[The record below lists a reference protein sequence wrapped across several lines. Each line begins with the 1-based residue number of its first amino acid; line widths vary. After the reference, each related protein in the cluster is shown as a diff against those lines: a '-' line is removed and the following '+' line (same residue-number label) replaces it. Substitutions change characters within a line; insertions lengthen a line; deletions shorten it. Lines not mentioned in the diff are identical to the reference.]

1 MSQLYP
7 GIYSD
12 AQRAIVRKALFYT
25 FGLLTA
31 VSSLIAR
38 QQTATAPDEVFFNG
52 KIITVDSAFSIQEA
66 FAVRGDRFLAMGSN
80 AAMRALAGP
89 QTKLTDLRGH
99 AVIPGLMDNHIHPWR
114 AVFGNLKGIDLTGVH
129 SLAEIGDRI
138 RKGAAT
144 ARPGR
149 NIYATGLWSETDL
162 SEKREL
168 TRAELDQIMPDRPL
182 MVLQARQKAYLNS
195 AALKAAGI
203 GRNTK
208 AVYGEPLPKDAS
220 GEPTGVLTNAWA
232 IMTVGANLIPIE
244 DIRELI
250 LQTQQDLNAQGFTSI
265 REPMVPNPI
274 MRMYSNLRR
283 EGKLT
288 LRMAMGLD
296 VGAQQADELDDI
308 LSPLGVGPS
317 FGDHWLRLDSVGE
330 FAVDGNTSTNPTPEM
345 FRRGV
350 MTMHRYGWRP
360 APHTTSDKALDLVL
374 DTYEAADR
382 VKSIGNERWVV
393 EHIPMVRS
401 DQLDR
406 LAKLGVVVSAQF
418 QPYRGF
424 ENMVKTYGLERAKR
438 AVPMRE
444 MLDHHLI
451 VNAGSDWGG
460 GPVTNP
466 FIPIYFYVTRKTED
480 GTVLDPT
487 QKISREEALRVST
500 INTAYVTFEEQVK
513 GSIESG
519 KLADFLILSQDIL
532 TVPEEQIRSIQSL
545 ATYVGGRKVFSR
557 KDGGF

>member
-1 MSQLYP
+1 M
-7 GIYSD
+7 
-12 AQRAIVRKALFYT
+12 RKALVCGFCLFAVIGGL
-25 FGLLTA
+25 FG
-31 VSSLIAR
+31 
-38 QQTATAPDEVFFNG
+38 QQQAAMIPDEIFVNG
-52 KIITVDSAFSIQEA
+52 KIITVDSALTIQEA
-66 FAVRGDRFLAMGSN
+66 FAVRNDRFLAIGST
-80 AAMRALAGP
+80 AAIRALAGP
-89 QTKLTDLRGH
+89 QTRLTDLRGH

-114 AVFGNLKGIDLTGVH
+114 ALFGNLKGIDLTGVH
-129 SLAEIGDRI
+129 SVKEIGDRI
-138 RKGAAT
+138 RHGAAT
-144 ARPGR
+144 AKAGR
-149 NIYATGLWSETDL
+149 NIYATGRWSETDL
-162 SEKREL
+162 SEKRVP
-168 TRAELDQIMPDRPL
+168 TRAELDQIVPERPL
-182 MVLQARQKAYLNS
+182 MILQARQKAYLNS

-203 GRNTK
+203 SRDTK

-232 IMTVGANLIPIE
+232 IMTVGANLIPID
-244 DIRELI
+244 DIRELS

-288 LRMAMGLD
+288 LRIAMGLD

-308 LSPLGVGPS
+308 LSPLGVTPT

-330 FAVDGNTSTNPTPEM
+330 YAIDGNTSTNPTPEM

-360 APHTTSDKALDLVL
+360 APHTTSDKALDIVL
-374 DTYEAADR
+374 DTYEGADR
-382 VKSIGNERWVV
+382 VKPIGNERWVV
-393 EHIPMVRS
+393 EHIPMVRT

-406 LAKLGVVVSAQF
+406 LAKLGIVVSAQF
-418 QPYRGF
+418 QPYRGS
-424 ENMVKTYGLERAKR
+424 ENMIKTYGRERAER

-480 GTVLDPT
+480 GTLLGAA

-500 INTAYVTFEEQVK
+500 INTAYLTFEEDVK
-513 GSIESG
+513 GSIEAG

-532 TVPEEQIRSIQSL
+532 TVPDEQIRSIQPL
-545 ATYVGGRKVFSR
+545 ATYVGGQKVFSR
-557 KDGGF
+557 KDGGY

>member
-1 MSQLYP
+1 MH
-7 GIYSD
+7 
-12 AQRAIVRKALFYT
+12 KALVCGFCLFAAIGGL
-25 FGLLTA
+25 FG
-31 VSSLIAR
+31 
-38 QQTATAPDEVFFNG
+38 QQQAAMIPDEIFVNG
-52 KIITVDSAFSIQEA
+52 KIITVDSALTIQEA
-66 FAVRGDRFLAMGSN
+66 FAVRGDKFLAIGST
-80 AAMRALAGP
+80 AAIRTLAGP
-89 QTKLTDLRGH
+89 QTRLTDLRGH

-129 SLAEIGDRI
+129 SVKEIGDRI
-138 RKGAAT
+138 RQGAAT
-144 ARPGR
+144 AKAGR
-149 NIYATGLWSETDL
+149 NIYATGRWSETDL
-162 SEKREL
+162 SEKRGP
-168 TRAELDQIMPDRPL
+168 TRTELDQIMPERPL
-182 MVLQARQKAYLNS
+182 MILQARQKAYLNS
-195 AALKAAGI
+195 AALRAAGI
-203 GRNTK
+203 SRDTK
-208 AVYGEPLPKDAS
+208 AVYGEPLPKNAS
-220 GEPTGVLTNAWA
+220 GEPTGVLINAWA

-244 DIRELI
+244 DIRELS

-283 EGKLT
+283 EGKLS
-288 LRMAMGLD
+288 LRIAMGLD
-296 VGAQQADELDDI
+296 VGAQQADELDDV
-308 LSPLGVGPS
+308 LSPLGVGPT

-330 FAVDGNTSTNPTPEM
+330 YAIDGNTSTNPTPEM

-360 APHTTSDKALDLVL
+360 APHTTSDKALDIVL
-374 DTYEAADR
+374 DTYEGADR
-382 VKSIGNERWVV
+382 VKPIGNERWVV
-393 EHIPMVRS
+393 EHIPMVRA

-406 LAKLGVVVSAQF
+406 LAKLGIVVSAQF
-418 QPYRGF
+418 QPYRGS
-424 ENMVKTYGLERAKR
+424 ENMIKTYGRERAQR

-480 GTVLDPT
+480 GTLLGVA

-500 INTAYVTFEEQVK
+500 INTAYLTFEEDVK
-513 GSIESG
+513 GTIEAG

-532 TVPEEQIRSIQSL
+532 TVPDEQIRSIQPL
-545 ATYVGGRKVFSR
+545 ATYVGGQKVFSR

>member
-1 MSQLYP
+1 MRVTVVCTLCVFAAI
-7 GIYSD
+7 GGLF
-12 AQRAIVRKALFYT
+12 AQ
-25 FGLLTA
+25 
-31 VSSLIAR
+31 
-38 QQTATAPDEVFFNG
+38 QQTAIVPDEIFFNG
-52 KIITVDSAFSIQEA
+52 KIITVDSAFKIQEA
-66 FAVRGDRFLAMGSN
+66 FAVRGDTFLAIGSN
-80 AAMRALAGP
+80 AAIRALAGP

-129 SLAEIGDRI
+129 SVQEIGDRI
-138 RKGAAT
+138 RQGAAT
-144 ARPGR
+144 KPGR
-149 NIYATGLWSETDL
+149 NIYATGLWSEADL
-162 SEKREL
+162 DDKRGP

-182 MVLQARQKAYLNS
+182 MVLQARQKAYLNG
-195 AALKAAGI
+195 AALKATGI

-208 AVYGEPLPKDAS
+208 AVYGEPLPKDAN

-232 IMTVGANLIPIE
+232 IMTVGAQLIPIE
-244 DIRELI
+244 DIRELS

-288 LRMAMGLD
+288 LRIAMGLD

-330 FAVDGNTSTNPTPEM
+330 YAIDGNTSTNPTPEM

-360 APHTTSDKALDLVL
+360 APHTTSDKALDIVL
-374 DTYEAADR
+374 DTYDAADR
-382 VKSIGNERWVV
+382 VKPIGKERWVV
-393 EHIPMVRS
+393 EHIPMVRT

-406 LAKLGVVVSAQF
+406 LAKLGIVVSAQF
-418 QPYRGF
+418 QPYRGS
-424 ENMVKTYGLERAKR
+424 ENMIKTYGRERAER

-466 FIPIYFYVTRKTED
+466 FIPIYFYVTRKTEN
-480 GTVLDPT
+480 GTVLDT
-487 QKISREEALRVST
+487 AQKISREQALRVST
-500 INTAYVTFEEQVK
+500 INTAYLTFEEDVK
-513 GSIESG
+513 GSIEPG
-519 KLADFLILSQDIL
+519 KLADFLILSQDVL
-532 TVPEEQIRSIQSL
+532 TVPDEQIRSIQPL
-545 ATYVGGRKVFSR
+545 ATYVGGRKMFSR

>member
-1 MSQLYP
+1 MRVAVACVFCLFAAIGGLYGQL
-7 GIYSD
+7 
-12 AQRAIVRKALFYT
+12 Q
-25 FGLLTA
+25 
-31 VSSLIAR
+31 IAMV
-38 QQTATAPDEVFFNG
+38 PDEIYFNG
-52 KIITVDSAFSIQEA
+52 KIITVDSAFSIREA
-66 FAVRGDRFLAMGSN
+66 FAVRGDRFLAIGST
-80 AAMRALAGP
+80 AAIRALAGP

-129 SLAEIGDRI
+129 SVGEIGDRI
-138 RKGAAT
+138 RRGAAT
-144 ARPGR
+144 AQPGR
-149 NIYATGLWSETDL
+149 NIYATGRWNETDL
-162 SEKREL
+162 SEKRGP

-195 AALKAAGI
+195 AALKAASI
-203 GRNTK
+203 SRETK

-232 IMTVGANLIPIE
+232 IMTVGATLIPIE
-244 DIRELI
+244 GIRELS

-274 MRMYSNLRR
+274 MRMYSTLRR

-288 LRMAMGLD
+288 IRMAMGLD
-296 VGAQQADELDDI
+296 IGAQQADELDDI
-308 LSPLGVGPS
+308 LNPLGVGPG
-317 FGDHWLRLDSVGE
+317 FGDNWLRLDSVGE

-360 APHTTSDKALDLVL
+360 APHTTSDKALDMVL

-382 VKSIGNERWVV
+382 VRSIASERWVV
-393 EHIPMVRS
+393 EHIPMVRT

-406 LAKLGVVVSAQF
+406 LAKLGIVVSAQF

-424 ENMVKTYGLERAKR
+424 ENMVKTYGPERAKR

-460 GPVTNP
+460 GPITNP
-466 FIPIYFYVTRKTED
+466 FIPIYFYVTRKTEN
-480 GTVLDPT
+480 GTVLDLA

-500 INTAYVTFEEQVK
+500 INTAYLTFEEDVK

-519 KLADFLILSQDIL
+519 KLADFLVLSQDIL
-532 TVPEEQIRSIQSL
+532 TVPDEQIRSIEPL

>member
-1 MSQLYP
+1 VRVALV
-7 GIYSD
+7 GTLCLFAAIGGLF
-12 AQRAIVRKALFYT
+12 AQ
-25 FGLLTA
+25 
-31 VSSLIAR
+31 
-38 QQTATAPDEVFFNG
+38 QQTAMVPDEIFFNG
-52 KIITVDSAFSIQEA
+52 KIIAVDSAFSIQQA
-66 FAVRGDRFLAMGSN
+66 FAVRRDKFLALGST
-80 AAMRALAGP
+80 AAIRALAGP
-89 QTKLTDLRGH
+89 QTKLTDLRGN

-114 AVFGNLKGIDLTGVH
+114 AVFSNLKGIDLTGVR
-129 SLAEIGDRI
+129 SVGEIGGRI
-138 RKGAAT
+138 RQGAT
-144 ARPGR
+144 AAKPGR
-149 NIYATGLWSETDL
+149 NIYATGRWNETDL
-162 SEKREL
+162 SEKRGPTL
-168 TRAELDQIMPDRPL
+168 AELDQMMPDRPL

-203 GRNTK
+203 TKDTK

-232 IMTVGANLIPIE
+232 IMTVGADLIPIE
-244 DIRELI
+244 DIRELS

-274 MRMYSNLRR
+274 MRMYSNLRL

-288 LRMAMGLD
+288 LRIAMGLD
-296 VGAQQADELDDI
+296 VGAQQADQLESI

-317 FGDHWLRLDSVGE
+317 FGDHWLRMDSVGE
-330 FAVDGNTSTNPTPEM
+330 YAIDGNTSTNPSPEM

-360 APHTTSDKALDLVL
+360 APHTTSDKALDVVL
-374 DTYEAADR
+374 GAYEAADR
-382 VKSIGNERWVV
+382 AKSIANERWVV
-393 EHIPMVRS
+393 EHIPMVRT

-406 LAKLGVVVSAQF
+406 LARLGIVVSAQF
-418 QPYRGF
+418 QPYRGS
-424 ENMVKTYGLERAKR
+424 ENMIKAYGLERAER
-438 AVPMRE
+438 SVPMRE

-460 GPVTNP
+460 GPTTNP
-466 FIPIYFYVTRKTED
+466 FIPIYFYVTRKTET
-480 GTVLDPT
+480 GTVMGAA

-500 INTAYVTFEEQVK
+500 INTAYLTFEEDVK
-513 GSIESG
+513 GSIEPG

-532 TVPEEQIRSIQSL
+532 TVPDEQIRSIQPL

>member
-1 MSQLYP
+1 MRLASLCALCLFATI
-7 GIYSD
+7 GGLF
-12 AQRAIVRKALFYT
+12 AQ
-25 FGLLTA
+25 
-31 VSSLIAR
+31 
-38 QQTATAPDEVFFNG
+38 QQTAMTPDEIFFNG
-52 KIITVDSAFSIQEA
+52 KIITVDSGFTIHQA
-66 FAVRGDRFLAMGSN
+66 FAIKDDRFLATGST
-80 AAMRALAGP
+80 AAIRALAGP

-129 SLAEIGDRI
+129 SVKDIGDRI
-138 RKGAAT
+138 RQGAVT
-144 ARPGR
+144 AKPDR
-149 NIYATGLWSETDL
+149 NVYATGRWSETDL
-162 SEKREL
+162 SEKRGP

-182 MVLQARQKAYLNS
+182 MILQSRQKAYLNS

-203 GRNTK
+203 NRYTK
-208 AVYGEPLPKDAS
+208 TVYGEPLPKDAS

-244 DIRELI
+244 DIRELS

-288 LRMAMGLD
+288 LRIAMGLD
-296 VGAQQADELDDI
+296 VGAQQADELDDV
-308 LSPLGVGPS
+308 LGPLGVGPTC
-317 FGDHWLRLDSVGE
+317 GDHWLRLDSVGE
-330 FAVDGNTSTNPTPEM
+330 YAIDGNTSTNPTSDM

-360 APHTTSDKALDLVL
+360 APHTTSDKALDVVL

-382 VKSIGNERWVV
+382 VKSIANERWVV
-393 EHIPMVRS
+393 EHIPMVRT

-406 LAKLGVVVSAQF
+406 LAKLGIVVSAQF
-418 QPYRGF
+418 QPYRGS
-424 ENMVKTYGLERAKR
+424 ENILKTYGRERAER

-480 GTVLDPT
+480 GTLLGAA

-500 INTAYVTFEEQVK
+500 INTAYLTFEEDVK
-513 GSIESG
+513 GSIEAG

-532 TVPEEQIRSIQSL
+532 TVPDDQIRSIQPL
-545 ATYVGGRKVFSR
+545 ATYVGGQKVFSR

>member
-1 MSQLYP
+1 
-7 GIYSD
+7 
-12 AQRAIVRKALFYT
+12 VRNGLVCAFCVFAVIGGLF
-25 FGLLTA
+25 GQ
-31 VSSLIAR
+31 
-38 QQTATAPDEVFFNG
+38 QQTAIVPDEIFFNG
-52 KIITVDSAFSIQEA
+52 KIITVDSSFSIQEA
-66 FAVRGDRFLAMGSN
+66 FAVRGDKFLAIGTT
-80 AAMRALAGP
+80 AAIRAVAGP

-99 AVIPGLMDNHIHPWR
+99 SVIPGLMDNHIHPWR

-129 SLAEIGDRI
+129 SVKDIGDRI
-138 RKGAAT
+138 RQGAAT
-144 ARPGR
+144 AKPGR
-149 NIYATGLWSETDL
+149 NIYATGRWSETDL
-162 SEKREL
+162 SEKRGP

-182 MVLQARQKAYLNS
+182 MILQARQKAYLNS

-203 GRNTK
+203 NRDTK

-244 DIRELI
+244 DIRELS
-250 LQTQQDLNAQGFTSI
+250 LETQQDLNAQGFTSI

-274 MRMYSNLRR
+274 MRMYLNLRR

-288 LRMAMGLD
+288 LRIAMGLD

-308 LSPLGVGPS
+308 LSPLGAGPT
-317 FGDHWLRLDSVGE
+317 FGDHWLRLDSAGE
-330 FAVDGNTSTNPTPEM
+330 YAIDGNTSTNPAPDM

-360 APHTTSDKALDLVL
+360 APHTTSDKALDVVL

-382 VKSIGNERWVV
+382 VKSITNERWVV
-393 EHIPMVRS
+393 EHIPMVRT

-406 LAKLGVVVSAQF
+406 LAKLGIVVSAQF
-418 QPYRGF
+418 QPYRGS
-424 ENMVKTYGLERAKR
+424 ENMIKTYGLERAQR

-460 GPVTNP
+460 GPVTDP
-466 FIPIYFYVTRKTED
+466 FIPIYFYVTRKTEN
-480 GTVLDPT
+480 GAVLDT
-487 QKISREEALRVST
+487 AQKISREEALRVST
-500 INTAYVTFEEQVK
+500 INTAYLTFEEDVK
-513 GSIESG
+513 GSIEFG

-532 TVPEEQIRSIQSL
+532 TVPDEQIRSIQPL